1 MLVFSNRLSKKGI
14 HLLATLVALVVALPC
29 LGEDILVVRPDEMN
43 FKNALDG
50 LADEIDLE
58 YSIFDL
64 IIDKDTTVDEF
75 AATFQEKKP
84 SLVVLMEGKSLKLY
98 EQWQQKQPEG
108 FAFPPA
114 LVFMTVYAE
123 ERIRSLKNAVGIK
136 YEIQAVHS
144 VSSLRSVLEQ
154 PVNRVGVLYSS
165 NLRVF
170 FANQKAQ
177 CQNEKIELVGVM
189 INEGQRALEKIIQR
203 ELKTMLKDDS
213 IDAIW
218 ILPDNVIL
226 KDVLLE
232 WAWKPRLK
240 KAKKP
245 VVVSIERFLSELK
258 LGHFAVV
265 PDHYEMGTQAARW
278 IYQIGD
284 DGWKLND
291 DEPKVRRP
299 YSAHKKLD
307 SKRVPKNVRLN
318 QTVVEEEW
326 TDYSASPQ

>member
-1 MLVFSNRLSKKGI
+1 M
-14 HLLATLVALVVALPC
+14 
-29 LGEDILVVRPDEMN
+29 RPDEVN

-50 LADEIDLE
+50 MVAEIDYE
-58 YSIFDL
+58 YSVFDF
-64 IIDKDTTVDEF
+64 IIDKDTKVEEF
-75 AATFQEKKP
+75 TAIFQKHSPK
-84 SLVVLMEGKSLKLY
+84 LVVLMEGKSLNLY
-98 EQWQQKQPEG
+98 GKWQNQQSDAY
-108 FAFPPA
+108 AFPPA

-123 ERIRSLKNAVGIK
+123 ERIRALKNTVGIN

-170 FANQKAQ
+170 FTNQQRQ
-177 CQNEKIELVGVM
+177 CRKEQIELVGVM
-189 INEGQRALEKIIQR
+189 IDENQRRLEKLIGN
-203 ELKTMLKDDS
+203 ELRKMLRDPS
-213 IDAIW
+213 IDANW

-232 WAWKPRLK
+232 WAWEPRLRR
-240 KAKKP
+240 AKKP
-245 VVVSIERFLSELK
+245 VMVSVERLLSQLK

-278 IYQIGD
+278 IYSISENNWRLD
-284 DGWKLND
+284 PEEAKIR
-291 DEPKVRRP
+291 KP

-307 SKRVPKNVRLN
+307 SRRIPKEVKLN
-318 QTVVEEEW
+318 QTVVAEEW
-326 TDYSASPQ
+326 ADFGASVR